1 VFLEDFPVLL
11 KVRDAMRVT
20 INGKPDDI
28 SGRTVLEMLKA
39 KDISP
44 QMVAVELNSKILE
57 RDQLGSTVVKEGDA
71 IELLFYMG
79 GGS

>member
-1 VFLEDFPVLL
+1 
-11 KVRDAMRVT
+11 MQVT
-20 INGKPDDI
+20 INGKPEAVQGGTI
-28 SGRTVLEMLKA
+28 LEILKA

-57 RDQLGSTVVKEGDA
+57 RDELASTVVKDGDA

-79 GGS
+79 GGR